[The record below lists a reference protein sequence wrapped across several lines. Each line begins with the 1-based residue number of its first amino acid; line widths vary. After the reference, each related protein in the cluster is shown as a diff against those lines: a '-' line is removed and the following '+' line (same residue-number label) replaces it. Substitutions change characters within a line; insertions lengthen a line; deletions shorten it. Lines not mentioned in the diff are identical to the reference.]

1 MLPAIHSH
9 LSHKRVHDAN
19 LPHESRGKIGFV
31 FVSRQKDFAARWVS
45 ELCSHFVSV
54 HFFTIS
60 YFYLFLFFLF
70 FFSFSFLIENF
81 NPIVRGSRHH
91 EQTLGRK
98 RRGDK
103 HTEHRPRYSRTPLD
117 RNRSSRSMFRTKT
130 SECSDV
136 YEHALHFH
144 TVENAW
150 NLEGEIQIHCTAKK
164 KATFRVR
171 NDRCCPWL

>member
-70 FFSFSFLIENF
+70 FFLFLFSSKISTRSSAVRATTSKLWGESVVVTNTRS
-81 NPIVRGSRHH
+81 IVRDIRELLSIGIARIDRCL
-91 EQTLGRK
+91 E
-98 RRGDK
+98 RR
-103 HTEHRPRYSRTPLD
+103 P
-117 RNRSSRSMFRTKT
+117 
-130 SECSDV
+130 
-136 YEHALHFH
+136 A
-144 TVENAW
+144 NA
-150 NLEGEIQIHCTAKK
+150 
-164 KATFRVR
+164 ATFTST
-171 NDRCCPWL
+171 RCIFTR